1 MCQTCL
7 DLINHL
13 GSLLNKKISRSVVK
27 ALFFFFFGIL
37 SHFNFLVSFWH
48 IQLTLKVLELEAHY
62 LSICRVEDYL

>member
-27 ALFFFFFGIL
+27 ALFFFFFGYCHIL
-37 SHFNFLVSFWH
+37 IFWFHFGTFNSHSKF
-48 IQLTLKVLELEAHY
+48 
-62 LSICRVEDYL
+62 